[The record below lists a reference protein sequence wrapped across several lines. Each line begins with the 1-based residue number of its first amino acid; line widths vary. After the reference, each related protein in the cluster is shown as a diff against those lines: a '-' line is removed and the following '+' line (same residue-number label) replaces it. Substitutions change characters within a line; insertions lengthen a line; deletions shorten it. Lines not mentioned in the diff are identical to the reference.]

1 LLLSSVLHSQQILH
15 SLSTEAAVTAVA
27 AVLMAE
33 AAVSMV
39 EEAAVF
45 IAVVEASMVAADLM
59 AAAIAGFVA
68 AASMAARGLLAEE
81 VATKAEGWE
90 PATVQACREI
100 GRRQNGRRIFVPPST
115 MASGIRSA
123 TPVVPRVP
131 ARGAIP
137 EVRPTTQASLL
148 ATPEVP
154 MAVGIPLARQAALR
168 NENEARPISAYP
180 SAGPAS
186 VGVVMVGEAAGGVMV
201 GAAGG
206 AGEVGALAS
215 AGRTGVFIGD
225 RPGRLAGILGG
236 MALTG
241 MARGRPTLTIRI
253 TATTGPTIRRPTDR
267 IRPRIHLTIATRR
280 QA

>member
-1 LLLSSVLHSQQILH
+1 
-15 SLSTEAAVTAVA
+15 
-27 AVLMAE
+27 MAE

-39 EEAAVF
+39 ELAAVF
-45 IAVVEASMVAADLM
+45 IAVAEASTVAADLM

-81 VATKAEGWE
+81 VITKAAGWE
-90 PATVQACREI
+90 RAAVQARREI
-100 GRRQNGRRIFVPPST
+100 GRRQDGRQNGLRTFVPQST
-115 MASGIRSA
+115 MASGIRLA
-123 TPVVPRVP
+123 APVVPRDP
-131 ARGAIP
+131 AQGAIP
-137 EVRPTTQASLL
+137 EARRTQASLL

-168 NENEARPISAYP
+168 KENEARPISAYP

-186 VGVVMVGEAAGGVMV
+186 VGVVMVGEAVGGVTD

-206 AGEVGALAS
+206 AGEVGASDS

-236 MALTG
+236 MALIG
-241 MARGRPTLTIRI
+241 MARGRPTPTIRI

-267 IRPRIHLTIATRR
+267 IRPRIRPRIHLTTATRR